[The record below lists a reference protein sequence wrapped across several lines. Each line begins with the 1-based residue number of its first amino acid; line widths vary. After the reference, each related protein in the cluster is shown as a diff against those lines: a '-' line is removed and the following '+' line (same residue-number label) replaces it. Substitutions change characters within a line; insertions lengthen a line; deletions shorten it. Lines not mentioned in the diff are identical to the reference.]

1 MTKEQE
7 FNNTARQALI
17 NSGNVNSNFSRKIM
31 RKFKL
36 VRLYYPNDEVAYD
49 FSLEKGDI
57 QCNSFTRYAMDN
69 CTKRLVRKL
78 LIKDF
83 VAEKFPQI
91 MIGAAVAGVMS
102 LVVIDK
108 VKHKAFKNQTQ
119 QNVLI
124 PKMDTENMVQFRDA
138 VNQQK
143 VR

>member
-7 FNNTARQALI
+7 FNKTARQALI

-57 QCNSFTRYAMDN
+57 QSNLFTRYAMDN
-69 CTKRLVRKL
+69 CTKRLVRML

-108 VKHKAFKNQTQ
+108 VKHKASKNQTQ